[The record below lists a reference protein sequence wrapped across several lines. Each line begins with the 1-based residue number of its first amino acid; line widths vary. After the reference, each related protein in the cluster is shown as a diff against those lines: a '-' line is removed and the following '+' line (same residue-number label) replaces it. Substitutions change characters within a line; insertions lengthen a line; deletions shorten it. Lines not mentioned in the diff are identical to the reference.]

1 MYVLL
6 NDKQKNNIKNS
17 LSNSMQEMS
26 FYLVI
31 KGCYKSFKISIYRAV
46 LLLSAFTI
54 CFICSSY
61 YTGLNTSSI
70 GKIIERS
77 NTIILALLAIVI
89 TGYAIFQAMASKVVL
104 TFLSAY
110 IDSNSNESVFNTMQH
125 TTFFIIINYIVIV
138 VVSYLSL
145 TILDIF
151 ATCTLSNVLTL
162 VLMIVYCTYIS
173 YWIIEM
179 KSFIYNLY
187 QIFQIASSAQLLES
201 ITDQNN
207 DEKKED

>member
-1 MYVLL
+1 M
-6 NDKQKNNIKNS
+6 
-17 LSNSMQEMS
+17 
-26 FYLVI
+26 
-31 KGCYKSFKISIYRAV
+31 
-46 LLLSAFTI
+46 
-54 CFICSSY
+54 
-61 YTGLNTSSI
+61 
-70 GKIIERS
+70 
-77 NTIILALLAIVI
+77 
-89 TGYAIFQAMASKVVL
+89 L

-138 VVSYLSL
+138 IVSYLSL

-151 ATCTLSNVLTL
+151 ATCTPSNVLTL
-162 VLMIVYCTYIS
+162 LLMIVYCTYIS

-201 ITDQNN
+201 ITNQNN
-207 DEKKED
+207 DEKK